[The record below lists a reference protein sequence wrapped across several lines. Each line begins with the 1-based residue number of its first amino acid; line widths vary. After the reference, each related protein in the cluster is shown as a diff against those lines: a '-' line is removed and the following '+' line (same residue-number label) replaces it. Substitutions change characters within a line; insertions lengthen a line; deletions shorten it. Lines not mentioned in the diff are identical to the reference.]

1 MSPRNQKLLWINPAS
16 AEKITTSAPTLLLLL
31 FTKIFVQEYLI
42 DVSLNIGPPDCDALN
57 C

>member
-42 DVSLNIGPPDCDALN
+42 NVSLNIGPPDCDALN